1 MYMMTVSPTSNSTQN
16 DSAKLAFQTR
26 SKQSDGQNNSKTAV
40 IKHITHDI
48 GSNYG
53 TLDFAGTNKAKFNM
67 DLEVTG
73 NLNITGDINSTSV
86 TNLDVTDKTITVAKG
101 AADSAAAD
109 GAGIVVD
116 GASASILYDHTGTQ
130 WEVNKPF
137 EVKVGSSAITM
148 TEYSNGAVI
157 WLDGSDGDMIGGD
170 YYNIAAYGGGS
181 GSKLSFGYGAVEK
194 MYMDRAGNVL
204 THGVIDVQGTG
215 TSTFN
220 GNVQHKGLTMTT
232 GTDIDQLYE
241 AAMTFQLAAETWT
254 DTGIDGTDLATGT
267 YAVQMYVSDFTVGG
281 GHYYEHYSGMM
292 SWYGAGTN
300 STKEDEIPLHRAGH
314 APNGGHI
321 QLKTVRHSSGTLMLM
336 VKSTLSYSAALD
348 NSNGGKIMRFKFRRL
363 I

>member
-1 MYMMTVSPTSNSTQN
+1 
-16 DSAKLAFQTR
+16 
-26 SKQSDGQNNSKTAV
+26 
-40 IKHITHDI
+40 
-48 GSNYG
+48 
-53 TLDFAGTNKAKFNM
+53 
-67 DLEVTG
+67 
-73 NLNITGDINSTSV
+73 
-86 TNLDVTDKTITVAKG
+86 
-101 AADSAAAD
+101 
-109 GAGIVVD
+109 
-116 GASASILYDHTGTQ
+116 
-130 WEVNKPF
+130 
-137 EVKVGSSAITM
+137 
-148 TEYSNGAVI
+148 
-157 WLDGSDGDMIGGD
+157 
-170 YYNIAAYGGGS
+170 
-181 GSKLSFGYGAVEK
+181 
-194 MYMDRAGNVL
+194 
-204 THGVIDVQGTG
+204 
-215 TSTFN
+215 
-220 GNVQHKGLTMTT
+220 MTT